1 MPSNNERL
9 EDHDQVRLTRI
20 EIEGFGTLRG
30 IDIHFGPAMNL
41 VLGPNEAG
49 KSTLQEAILAGLY
62 GLQSADRNR
71 PSLVERSERWRPWQG
86 GHFGLALELELEDG
100 TSLRVE
106 RDLDS
111 ETVHVTDLRS
121 GEELSDRFQR
131 DPLGGVQVGRELL
144 GVTREIYTNTACIS
158 RSEVMR
164 LEDAGSIKEAIAA
177 LADSAHPDRTAKRVL
192 DRLREERIARVGRPR
207 ARNGP
212 LHDLEARLVELERQ
226 LARARQARLAVEELA
241 GKRESIS
248 QLTEDELA
256 MVQTLDAAILV
267 SRLEEARH
275 RLDRLEGSERAV
287 ADEVARQQQH
297 AGFANFPL
305 ERINEVQELR
315 SHLRATEESQGRFEA
330 GAQAVAAQMGEL
342 EAERAKLESE
352 AQGLETRARGIDDE
366 ALQAEPAIRD
376 LMSTLAVADSQ
387 APEAQSRAQ
396 SATDDLTRLGERHP
410 GMIGHNLDWPA
421 RHMEFQRVFSEWHE
435 RHKVAV
441 EARSRAGAELPPRLE
456 QLKHDI
462 ARYREVPDVI
472 KFGQQAEEAM
482 RREESLAERA
492 RNRQRTFLGA
502 MLGGLLLTVL
512 AILVAFFAL
521 QGGTSVYLAGGAFFL
536 LGMGVLSTG
545 IGIWI
550 RAAARKEVDRRL
562 RAKDEARIKRRDIL
576 RPWGVRS
583 SGELQQAL
591 VEHLQKVRYDA
602 TRLELD
608 RQASELEERAQIAGR
623 ALRELVGGWGL
634 PQPAP
639 SEEAVAETAQQVESL
654 AQDTIAWNAAS
665 ERSQA
670 ATSALTE
677 LESRRDGL
685 RQRLHQRLDQ
695 LGFDRRDPMG
705 AARDFISSCEAA
717 RSAAQLRARLEQLDA
732 QLEQLGQP
740 RQRASAEVARVEG
753 LRRQLGGIYR
763 SAGIA
768 EPDIEAAAAAWEAAA
783 VQARAH
789 RESSQRLIELQDKG
803 MVGAGEEA
811 LSLRQLVQDLTNQ
824 LLELRRGI
832 DPQRIAAFSALPLA
846 ELERQRD
853 QHRTARERAQE
864 ERARAEELLNDRLTQ
879 IGDVASMEEEISAVR
894 EQLQRLEIEA
904 QAYDLAI
911 ETLEAATKSVR
922 RAVVPRL
929 KAQLQNQLSPIT
941 NGRYRDVR
949 VGDDLTLQ
957 VKAHDQR
964 TYKDVDNLSLGTRSL
979 IYLLERV
986 ALARIIGGSSE
997 PAPLLLDEALVH
1009 ADRRRMRAALDE
1021 LGRLGQDNQII
1032 LFSKDEALAERAEK
1046 AEHWTIIRLPGPAT
1060 SGAIEAQPSNGASR
1074 EQIEAVEEEEQVPS
1088 A

>member
-1 MPSNNERL
+1 M
-9 EDHDQVRLTRI
+9 RLTRI
-20 EIEGFGTLRG
+20 QIAGFGTLRG
-30 IDIHFGPAMNL
+30 VDIRFGPAMNL
-41 VLGPNEAG
+41 VVGPNEAG

-100 TSLRVE
+100 SPLRVE

-111 ETVHVTDLRS
+111 ETVHVTDMRS
-121 GEELSDRFQR
+121 GAELSDRFDR

-144 GVTREIYTNTACIS
+144 GVSREIYTNTACIS

-177 LADSAHPDRTAKRVL
+177 LADSAHPDRTAERVL
-192 DRLREERIARVGRPR
+192 SRLREERIARVGRPR
-207 ARNGP
+207 SRSGP
-212 LHDLEARLVELERQ
+212 LHELEARLLELERRLKGAQ
-226 LARARQARLAVEELA
+226 QARQAVEELA
-241 GKRESIS
+241 SKRESVA
-248 QLTEDELA
+248 QLTESELA

-267 SRLEEARH
+267 SRLEEAGH
-275 RLDRLEGSERAV
+275 RLERLEGSERAM

-297 AGFANFPL
+297 AQFAGFPI
-305 ERINEVQELR
+305 ERQDEVQELR
-315 SHLRATEESQGRFEA
+315 SHLRAAEESQRQFESQ
-330 GAQAVAAQMGEL
+330 AQTAAAQVGTL
-342 EAERAKLESE
+342 ETERSGLESE
-352 AQGLETRARGIDDE
+352 VQGLETRARGIDE
-366 ALQAEPAIRD
+366 SALQAEPAVRD
-376 LMSTLAVADSQ
+376 LMSSLAVADTQ
-387 APEAQSRAQ
+387 APDAQSRAQ
-396 SATDDLTRLGERHP
+396 AANDDLARLGERHP
-410 GMIGHNLDWPA
+410 GLIGESLDWPA
-421 RHMEFQRVFSEWHE
+421 RNREFQRVYSEWYE

-472 KFGQQAEEAM
+472 KSGQQAEEAM

-502 MLGGLLLTVL
+502 MLGGLLLMVL
-512 AILVAFFAL
+512 AILAAFFAL
-521 QGGTSVYLAGGAFFL
+521 QGGMPVYLAGAAFFL
-536 LGMGVLSTG
+536 LGMGVLATG
-545 IGIWI
+545 IGIFV

-562 RAKDEARIKRRDIL
+562 RAKDEARVKRRDIL

-623 ALRELVGGWGL
+623 SLRELVGSWGL

-639 SEEAVAETAQQVESL
+639 TEEAVLETAQQVESL
-654 AQDTIAWNAAS
+654 AQDTIAWNAAA
-665 ERSQA
+665 ERARA
-670 ATSALTE
+670 AGTSLME
-677 LESRRDGL
+677 LEARRDGL
-685 RQRLHQRLDQ
+685 RQQLHSRLDQ

-717 RSAAQLRARLEQLDA
+717 RSATQLRARLEQLDA

-740 RQRASAEVARVEG
+740 AQRAATEAARADGLRQR
-753 LRRQLGGIYR
+753 LREIYGA
-763 SAGIA
+763 AGIA
-768 EPDIEAAAAAWEAAA
+768 DPDVEAASTSWDAALT
-783 VQARAH
+783 QARAH
-789 RESSQRLIELQDKG
+789 RESSQRLEELGEKG
-803 MVGAGEEA
+803 GVSAGEEA
-811 LSLRQLVQDLTNQ
+811 RSLRELVNDLTNQ
-824 LLELRRGI
+824 LSELRRGI
-832 DPQRIAAFSALPLA
+832 EEERIAGFAALPLA

-853 QHRTARERAQE
+853 QHRAMRERAQE
-864 ERARAEELLNDRLTQ
+864 ERARAEELLNDRLGQ
-879 IGDVASMEEEISAVR
+879 IGDVASLEEEIAAVR
-894 EQLQRLEIEA
+894 DQLQQLEIEA
-904 QAYDLAI
+904 NAYDLAI
-911 ETLEAATKSVR
+911 ETLESAAKSVR

-964 TYKDVDNLSLGTRSL
+964 SYKDVDNLSLGTRSL

-986 ALARIIGGSSE
+986 ALARIIGGSAE

-1009 ADRRRMRAALDE
+1009 ADRRRMRAALEE
-1021 LGRLGQDNQII
+1021 LGRLGKDNQII

-1046 AEHWTIIRLPGPAT
+1046 AENWTIIRLAGPAA
-1060 SGAIEAQPSNGASR
+1060 GASMEPQPNNGAALK
-1074 EQIEAVEEEEQVPS
+1074 EIQAVEEEEQVPS